1 MSRIKFQMGSVN
13 PKQAVAVVVLIGTL
27 WAVFPSGGSEKDSK
41 KSDGSAEADQ
51 SIVTEAASANSTA
64 GAESTAMANGA
75 SSATETSGSSS
86 GAPMRSSLPMTRQ
99 AGKPYEPLNATDV
112 ADMVSINP
120 FMTTA
125 VEVANRGF
133 DSRSDVNN
141 AEPPEEVQRR
151 ILQGKAAGAHVSLVY
166 SSNRGTSAT
175 VINRQILKPG
185 MITSDGLEVQEVG
198 DNGVRVR
205 LQAETQSTAEHRP
218 DQKSQNAESAPV
230 PPATDSSGQD

>member
-41 KSDGSAEADQ
+41 KPDGAAEVDQ
-51 SIVTEAASANSTA
+51 SIVTEASEDSTG

-125 VEVANRGF
+125 VEVANRGV
-133 DSRSDVNN
+133 DSRSDMKN

-218 DQKSQNAESAPV
+218 DLKSQNVESAPV
-230 PPATDSSGQD
+230 PPATDSSGRD